1 MSSLKDLPITTK
13 IALAAAGAIAGY
25 FIYKKIKKNFAMLP
39 PVFPLPTGG
48 GGMPVVSYDDK
59 GQPTFWNP
67 APLSNELFDVMDGYF
82 STAPNKDK
90 AWAKFTN
97 LPTSDMQVSVYN
109 HFNKNFGNG
118 ETLTQW
124 INDENLYDYFSGGKE
139 IILSKLSSLGLP

>member
-1 MSSLKDLPITTK
+1 MSRLKELPITTK